1 MNGIDIILLFE
12 LRNLEL
18 KHTYQTFEEEYSN
31 NRKLLSR
38 ACLACLDIILHILV
52 NIRTLKYIH
61 KNT

>member
-38 ACLACLDIILHILV
+38 ACLACLDIILHEYSCEYSD
-52 NIRTLKYIH
+52 LKTYS
-61 KNT
+61 